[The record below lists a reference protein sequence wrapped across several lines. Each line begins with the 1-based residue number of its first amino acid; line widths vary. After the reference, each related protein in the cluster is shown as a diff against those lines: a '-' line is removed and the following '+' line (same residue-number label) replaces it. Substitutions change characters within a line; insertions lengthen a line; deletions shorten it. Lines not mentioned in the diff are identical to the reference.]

1 MNFGNPN
8 VLILWLV
15 NVRMGHAMHDGKCRR
30 FATVGESDYVLKMK
44 WRILNKILHS
54 SITFIDSKTTTE
66 IKHHVDHIRISKLK
80 FPRSEYINH
89 TTIAIAKVKMFSLFH
104 RFSLIV
110 NIIIFYNN
118 KVGMCYI
125 L

>member
-1 MNFGNPN
+1 
-8 VLILWLV
+8 
-15 NVRMGHAMHDGKCRR
+15 MHDGKCRR
-30 FATVGESDYVLKMK
+30 FATVEESDYVLKMK

-89 TTIAIAKVKMFSLFH
+89 SYSKSQNVFFISSFFFN
-104 RFSLIV
+104 R
-110 NIIIFYNN
+110 
-118 KVGMCYI
+118 
-125 L
+125 